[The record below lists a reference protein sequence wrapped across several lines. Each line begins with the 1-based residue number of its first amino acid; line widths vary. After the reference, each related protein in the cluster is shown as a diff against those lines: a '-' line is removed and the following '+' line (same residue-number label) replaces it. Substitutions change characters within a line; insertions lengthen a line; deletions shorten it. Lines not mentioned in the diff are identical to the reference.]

1 MRAKRGTKRTETKQE
16 NMTGFWMDQGMT
28 YWLAV
33 EMARELQMRSEL
45 LFVSPDW
52 QILKY
57 LSEQSQW
64 IQNWAV
70 ASLHKLHPARMVTH
84 TEIAIRDGKIQ
95 LGYYLDPKKK
105 KMDGDYDITE
115 TMNLFRARRGTPLD
129 KTMCEEMQLY

>member
-1 MRAKRGTKRTETKQE
+1 
-16 NMTGFWMDQGMT
+16 MDQGMT

-52 QILKY
+52 QILKH

-70 ASLHKLHPARMVTH
+70 ASLHKLDPARMVTH
-84 TEIAIRDGKIQ
+84 TEMTIRDGKIQ
-95 LGYYLDPKKK
+95 LGYYLDPK
-105 KMDGDYDITE
+105 
-115 TMNLFRARRGTPLD
+115 NLPHTYSYMPYVSYIAVIHGYYIFMHTLCFIHMFHTYVSYICIHALCFIGHV
-129 KTMCEEMQLY
+129 